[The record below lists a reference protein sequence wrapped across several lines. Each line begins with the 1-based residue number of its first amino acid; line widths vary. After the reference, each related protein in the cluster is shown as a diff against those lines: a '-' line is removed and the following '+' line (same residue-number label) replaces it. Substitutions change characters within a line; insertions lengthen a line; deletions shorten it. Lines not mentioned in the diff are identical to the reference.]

1 MKKGRRIEDEHWT
14 IGGSDAWSR
23 GGSGGEEVIRWR
35 KGAGRHHLD
44 SGAGAAWRLGVV
56 REEGPASR
64 GHVEKGRRL
73 LQRASGGWSRLAVDL
88 LLYRHRCGH
97 WGFAKEGPAVDLVL
111 RE

>member
-1 MKKGRRIEDEHWT
+1 MSIGLLVDLMLGAGADLEVRRSSGGGRVPADTIWTLEQGRRGDLEWCVKKGRR
-14 IGGSDAWSR
+14 R
-23 GGSGGEEVIRWR
+23 
-35 KGAGRHHLD
+35 
-44 SGAGAAWRLGVV
+44 VV
-56 REEGPASR
+56 
-64 GHVEKGRRL
+64 HVEKGRRL